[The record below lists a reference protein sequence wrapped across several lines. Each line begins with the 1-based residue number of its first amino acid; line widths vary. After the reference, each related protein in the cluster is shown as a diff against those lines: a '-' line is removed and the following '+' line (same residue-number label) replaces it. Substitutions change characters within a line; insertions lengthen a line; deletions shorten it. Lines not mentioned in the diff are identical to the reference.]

1 MLLNFDEMTPVPME
15 HFKGGVGTL
24 QVRPYDDGNCKVLQ
38 MTLPQ
43 GTSIGLHTHEGS
55 CEMIFVLSGEGICLD
70 DGEEYPFRPGMCHS
84 TAPRVTATAS
94 STPAPS
100 RSSCWAWSPTCKI
113 KKKPCGR
120 RASLYFCR

>member
-24 QVRPYDDGNCKVLQ
+24 QARPYDDGNCKVLQ

-70 DGEEYPFRPGMCHS
+70 AVSYTHL
-84 TAPRVTATAS
+84 TL
-94 STPAPS
+94 
-100 RSSCWAWSPTCKI
+100 PTKRI
-113 KKKPCGR
+113 V
-120 RASLYFCR
+120 

>member
-1 MLLNFDEMTPVPME
+1 MLLIFDEMTPVPME

-24 QVRPYDDGNCKVLQ
+24 QARPYDDGNCKVLQ

-70 DGEEYPFRPGMCHS
+70 DGEEYPFRPGMCHYCPEGHS
-84 TAPRVTATAS
+84 HSVFNTGSEPLVLLGVV
-94 STPAPS
+94 PNLQ
-100 RSSCWAWSPTCKI
+100 K
-113 KKKPCGR
+113 
-120 RASLYFCR
+120 

>member
-55 CEMIFVLSGEGICLD
+55 CEMIFVLSGEGNTDSAVAVL
-70 DGEEYPFRPGMCHS
+70 GLMAGAAFAHNFGL
-84 TAPRVTATAS
+84 AS
-94 STPAPS
+94 SGEG
-100 RSSCWAWSPTCKI
+100 PTANGKLAVVIGIAVVAAIACFNTFRKEE
-113 KKKPCGR
+113 
-120 RASLYFCR
+120 S

>member
-43 GTSIGLHTHEGS
+43 GTSIGLHTHQGNSEI
-55 CEMIFVLSGEGICLD
+55 IFILSGNGKVLYDGAYETVSAGCCHYCPQGHSHSLINDGTEDLVICAVVP
-70 DGEEYPFRPGMCHS
+70 EH
-84 TAPRVTATAS
+84 T
-94 STPAPS
+94 S
-100 RSSCWAWSPTCKI
+100 RA
-113 KKKPCGR
+113 
-120 RASLYFCR
+120 

>member
-24 QVRPYDDGNCKVLQ
+24 QARPYDDGNCKVLQ

-55 CEMIFVLSGEGICLD
+55 CEMIFVLSGEGIHSDRENAFRSRRTGLAQKRKLRRREIC
-70 DGEEYPFRPGMCHS
+70 RPG
-84 TAPRVTATAS
+84 
-94 STPAPS
+94 
-100 RSSCWAWSPTCKI
+100 KG
-113 KKKPCGR
+113 K
-120 RASLYFCR
+120 SLFRGL

>member
-24 QVRPYDDGNCKVLQ
+24 QARPYDDGNCKVLQ

-55 CEMIFVLSGEGICLD
+55 SEIVYVLSGTGKALYGG
-70 DGEEYPFRPGMCHS
+70 GEERLAPGDCHYCPEGH
-84 TAPRVTATAS
+84 AH
-94 STPAPS
+94 
-100 RSSCWAWSPTCKI
+100 
-113 KKKPCGR
+113 
-120 RASLYFCR
+120 SLVNDGTQTLEFFAVVPQHG